1 MASDSLV
8 EALQTRSE
16 PQHGSL
22 CKFTQIRSRLTDDEQ
37 EALDKAVESI
47 RSDSGVG
54 KAKTFSASWLTKVL
68 RNFGHPVSISTV
80 QRHVNKECSCERIG

>member
-1 MASDSLV
+1 MSLDSLV

-16 PQHGSL
+16 PQQNST
-22 CKFTQIRSRLTDDEQ
+22 CKFTQVRGKLTEEEQ
-37 EALDKAVESI
+37 TALDKAVDNI
-47 RSDSGVG
+47 RTDAGVG

-68 RNFGHPVSISTV
+68 RSFGHPISLSTV